1 MQSTARQSRIPEQQ
15 GIGQTLPPVPVG
27 IDSLNAPPLPPGAM
41 PAGTRLQVGKYQ
53 VIVHNFI
60 AEGKLSHN
68 YFITPALMYCI
79 FKQVAL
85 LTSILQE
92 SRGKQAM

>member
-1 MQSTARQSRIPEQQ
+1 MQRQSRIPEQQ

-27 IDSLNAPPLPPGAM
+27 LETVNAAQLPPGAM

-60 AEGKLSHN
+60 AEGKYEIKTL
-68 YFITPALMYCI
+68 FF
-79 FKQVAL
+79 FKQSM
-85 LTSILQE
+85 LTSTYLRWLCTCLYC
-92 SRGKQAM
+92 SY

>member
-1 MQSTARQSRIPEQQ
+1 MQQAPRQNRIPEQQ

-60 AEGKLSHN
+60 AEGK
-68 YFITPALMYCI
+68 FINATFALVYI
-79 FKQVAL
+79 DSTV
-85 LTSILQE
+85 
-92 SRGKQAM
+92 SRWFCACLYR

>member
-1 MQSTARQSRIPEQQ
+1 MQSAQRQSRIPEQQ

-27 IDSLNAPPLPPGAM
+27 IDAANTPPLPPGAM

-60 AEGKLSHN
+60 AEGYYKYILLKYVINS
-68 YFITPALMYCI
+68 YICRWFCSCIYC
-79 FKQVAL
+79 
-85 LTSILQE
+85 SY
-92 SRGKQAM
+92 

>member
-1 MQSTARQSRIPEQQ
+1 MQSAQRQSRIPEQQ

-27 IDSLNAPPLPPGAM
+27 IDAANAPPLPPGAM

-60 AEGKLSHN
+60 AEGYLYN
-68 YFITPALMYCI
+68 IYC
-79 FKQVAL
+79 L
-85 LTSILQE
+85 NCC
-92 SRGKQAM
+92 